1 MTRPTALA
9 LILAAL
15 AACSGGSDGYPALV
29 PTQTILAGRAPEPNP
44 APDLTARGDALRA
57 RADALRTEMP

>member
-15 AACSGGSDGYPALV
+15 AACSAGHDGYPALV
-29 PTQTILAGRAPEPNP
+29 PAQTILTGRPTGPDPAPE
-44 APDLTARGDALRA
+44 LTARGDALRA
-57 RADALRTEMP
+57 RADALRAQTP